1 MKTKL
6 PLILLLVGLAG
17 CQQKSVIDKCVE
29 AQATS
34 FCNISI
40 EAKPLYKLQSQSENQ
55 CIKETI
61 KTDGGK
67 WQLECL
73 KAQSGK

>member
-29 AQATS
+29 SQATS